1 MIKTKGVD
9 TSALLNKLRVL
20 VGKQNLSVYS
30 INIRR
35 AGYGILYA
43 GDANPEV
50 PREVGS
56 VVTMT
61 VYTYYPTLR
70 KAVIGELIAMSEPG
84 GRSERIG

>member
-9 TSALLNKLRVL
+9 TSTLLNKLRIL

-43 GDANPEV
+43 GDANPEA
-50 PREVGS
+50 REVGS

-61 VYTYYPTLR
+61 VYKYYPTLR
-70 KAVIGELIAMSEPG
+70 KAVIGELLAMSEAG
-84 GRSERIG
+84 GRSGRIG